1 MANRLLQ
8 TAILTAA
15 WLLLTA
21 PTEAGSLRVLTYNI
35 HHGAGTDGVFDLSR
49 IASII
54 SAANPDIVSL
64 QEVDNGVPRTN
75 NVDEVA
81 RLAQLT
87 GMQSYFAKAR
97 PLDGGSYGDGVLLRP
112 GISIVNLPELRTPES
127 RQHRAPRRRTA
138 WPLARLEPRHRRI
151 QLLRHPPLSR

>member
-1 MANRLLQ
+1 MSKRSLQ
-8 TAILTAA
+8 TTLLATA
-15 WLLLTA
+15 WLLLPLSTQ
-21 PTEAGSLRVLTYNI
+21 AGSLRVLTYNI
-35 HHGAGTDGVFDLSR
+35 HHGAGTDGVLDLSR

-64 QEVDNGVPRTN
+64 QECDNGVPRTN

-112 GISIVNLPELRTPES
+112 GVSIVS
-127 RQHRAPRRRTA
+127 
-138 WPLARLEPRHRRI
+138 
-151 QLLRHPPLSR
+151 